1 MHITKLSDSN
11 FLKILENAIRNGQTV
26 LMENIEEELDPSL

>member
-1 MHITKLSDSN
+1 MSRDQKIHITKLSEVN

-26 LMENIEEELDPSL
+26 LM